1 MLTTKSDVAAC
12 RPERPAP
19 KIRTDH
25 VRPPIPIR
33 QFDWVAWY
41 DGEEDEQMATG
52 HGPTERE
59 AVADLI
65 ENHPRYETWG
75 GPTEKDP
82 HRPYCKEDQSCC
94 DFCCGN

>member
-1 MLTTKSDVAAC
+1 MVRTSPT
-12 RPERPAP
+12 
-19 KIRTDH
+19 IRTDH
-25 VRPPIPIR
+25 VFPPIPTR

-52 HGPTERE
+52 SGPTEAA

-65 ENHPRYETWG
+65 ENHPRTATKG
-75 GPTEKDP
+75 GPTVGDP
-82 HRPYCKEDQSCC
+82 NRPYCKPDQSCC